1 MTDDAR
7 LLSAFL
13 RRNLSRF
20 IHKCFHTVAPGR
32 RYRRNWHIDVI
43 AWHLQEC
50 LTGNIKRLIITL
62 PPRHLKSICA
72 SVAFPAW
79 ALGHDPSLRIIAAS
93 YSTELARRHALDCR
107 SVMEAGWYRSIFSR
121 TRIHP
126 DKNTELEFM
135 TTTRGFRLTTSVG
148 GTLTGRGGNLIIIDD
163 PMKPSEA
170 MSDVKR
176 EAVQHWFDGTLY
188 SRLDDKSEDVIVLIM
203 QRLHVDDLVGH
214 VLEQE
219 PWTHINIPAVAE
231 APQRFQIGLDR
242 FVERRPGDLL
252 HPEREPRATLDHIKA
267 TLGTYNFSA
276 QYQQEPVPAGGTM
289 IKSHWF
295 RTYDTVPARDSRQQ
309 IVQSWDTASKANELS
324 DYSVCTTWHVVGETY
339 YLVDV
344 FRKRLEYPELKR
356 MVSNLAAHW
365 AADAVLI
372 EDKSSGTQLIQDL
385 RHEHSLHPIAITP
398 VEDKVTRMSAQSAK
412 IEAGRVLVPASAP
425 WLHDFQT
432 EILQFPHGRHDDQ
445 IDSVSQ
451 FLGWVTRPIA
461 VPRIRR
467 L

>member
-1 MTDDAR
+1 M
-7 LLSAFL
+7 
-13 RRNLSRF
+13 
-20 IHKCFHTVAPGR
+20 P
-32 RYRRNWHIDVI
+32 
-43 AWHLQEC
+43 
-50 LTGNIKRLIITL
+50 
-62 PPRHLKSICA
+62 

-107 SVMEAGWYRSIFSR
+107 AVMEAGWYRSIFPK
-121 TRIHP
+121 TRIHL

-170 MSDVKR
+170 MSDAKR

-188 SRLDDKSEDVIVLIM
+188 TRLDDKKEDVIVLIM

-219 PWTHINIPAVAE
+219 PWTHISIPAMAE
-231 APQRFQIGLDR
+231 APRRFQIGLDR
-242 FVERRPGDLL
+242 FVDSRPGDLL

-295 RTYDTVPARDSRQQ
+295 RIYNTEPMRDSRQQ

-324 DYSVCTTWHVVGETY
+324 DYSVCTTWHVVDKTY

-344 FRKRLEYPELKR
+344 FRKRLEYPGLKR
-356 MVSNLAAHW
+356 TVSNLASRW

-372 EDKSSGTQLIQDL
+372 EDKGSGTQLIQDL
-385 RHEHSLHPIAITP
+385 KYENILHPIAITP

-425 WLHDFQT
+425 WLQDFQV

-445 IDSVSQ
+445 VDSVSQ
-451 FLGWVTRPIA
+451 FLGWVTRPIFMG
-461 VPRIRR
+461 RISVI
-467 L
+467 